1 MEKLTIDIFLP
12 LAADALDPEWL
23 KEVAGHSSVKSIR
36 LWNSGESSFV
46 LPENVDILNTDSLSS
61 TKVFKEMA
69 TLATADFVLCMTSAS
84 ARFDVK
90 LLDALVNALPDG
102 VSMAY
107 ADYRKVVNGKLL
119 DAPTIDCLSGSLRND
134 FDFGPALLFRSDAL
148 KRYIGEALDEYI
160 YAGAYQLRLAM
171 QRMGGIFHCKE
182 FFSTVYEYDTRK
194 SGEKQFDY
202 VNPAQRDVQIE
213 MEKAC
218 THHLKEIDAFLPAS
232 VYKEIDLSIGEF
244 PVEASVVIPV
254 LNRHM
259 TIADAISSVLKQK
272 TSFPFN
278 LIVVDNHSTDG
289 TGEIIDSF
297 GDSRVVHVVPE
308 RRDLGIG
315 GCWNEAVNSPMCG
328 RFAVQLD
335 SDDIYSDE
343 NTLQRIVD
351 EFYRQQCAMIVG
363 TYRICD
369 FELNTLPPGIIDH
382 REWTEENGRNNA
394 LRVNGLGAPRAF
406 FTPVIRE
413 IGFPNVSYG
422 EDYAVGLQISRNY
435 RIGRI
440 YDVLYLCRR
449 WGGNSDAALS
459 RDLGIGGCWNEAV
472 NSPMCGRFA
481 VQLDSD
487 DIYSDE
493 NTLQRIVDE
502 FYRQQ
507 CAMIVGTYR
516 ICDFELNTLP
526 PGIIDHR
533 EWTEENGRNNA
544 LRVNGLGAP
553 RAFFTPVIREI
564 GFPNVSYG
572 EDYAVGLQISRNYRI
587 GRIYD
592 VLYLCRRWG
601 GNSDAALSHEKV
613 NAHNL
618 YKDSLRT
625 AELEARTEL
634 VASMGIP
641 SREDVDDFLTK
652 QLTAWP
658 DAAERHA
665 ALDDV
670 QVRVLSNGVCL
681 QHNPARTVSTAAKVD
696 SVSILERK
704 CFLCAAN
711 RPAEQFAEEALG
723 MFDVLVN
730 PYPILPKHMT
740 LPLKEHSAQCL
751 DKMYPSMLHIAREW
765 KGLALFYNGAKCG
778 ASAPDHAHLQA
789 GDVSGVPLFGDYWS
803 EEVECGKEPLFVN
816 ADGCIYNIT
825 SYIVPLFVV
834 VSRTVS
840 SSVELFG
847 KLKAAL
853 PLVEGEDEP
862 RMNVFALYKPE
873 DGYVTVVIPRSAHRP
888 ACYCTGDD
896 NGRMISPG
904 ALDMAGLIITPRIS
918 DFDAT
923 TADEAAGMLREVALS
938 DDVLNVV
945 LENLRGGYDEEC

>member
-1 MEKLTIDIFLP
+1 MEKHMIDIFLP
-12 LAADALDPEWL
+12 LAADVLDPEWL
-23 KEVAGHSSVKSIR
+23 KEVAEHHSVKSVR
-36 LWNSGESSFV
+36 LWSSGESSFV
-46 LPENVDILNTDSLSS
+46 LPENLDILNTDSLSS

-69 TLATADFVLCMTSAS
+69 TLATADFVLCLTSAA

-90 LLDALVNALPDG
+90 LLDAFAKALPDG
-102 VSMAY
+102 APMAY
-107 ADYRKVVNGKLL
+107 ADYRKVVNGQLL

-134 FDFGPALLFRSDAL
+134 FDFGPALFFRTDAL
-148 KRYIGEALDEYI
+148 KRYLDETLDEYI

-171 QRMGGIFHCKE
+171 QRMGGIFHYKE

-232 VYKEIDLSIGEF
+232 VYKEIDLSIGGF

-259 TIADAISSVLKQK
+259 TIADAISSVLEQK

-343 NTLQRIVD
+343 STLQRIVD

-394 LRVNGLGAPRAF
+394 LR
-406 FTPVIRE
+406 I
-413 IGFPNVSYG
+413 
-422 EDYAVGLQISRNY
+422 
-435 RIGRI
+435 
-440 YDVLYLCRR
+440 
-449 WGGNSDAALS
+449 
-459 RDLGIGGCWNEAV
+459 
-472 NSPMCGRFA
+472 
-481 VQLDSD
+481 
-487 DIYSDE
+487 
-493 NTLQRIVDE
+493 
-502 FYRQQ
+502 
-507 CAMIVGTYR
+507 
-516 ICDFELNTLP
+516 
-526 PGIIDHR
+526 
-533 EWTEENGRNNA
+533 
-544 LRVNGLGAP
+544 NGLGAP

-625 AELEARTEL
+625 AELEARIEL
-634 VASMGIP
+634 VDSMGIP
-641 SREDVDDFLTK
+641 SREDVDGFLAK
-652 QLTAWP
+652 QLAVWT

-696 SVSILERK
+696 SASILERK

-751 DKMYPSMLHIAREW
+751 DKMYPPMLHIAREW

-789 GDVSGVPLFGDYWS
+789 GDVSDVPLFGDYWS
-803 EEVECGKEPLFVN
+803 EEIECGKEPLFVN
-816 ADGCIYNIT
+816 ADGCIYNVT

-853 PLVEGEDEP
+853 PVIEGEDEP
-862 RMNVFALYKPE
+862 RMNVFVLYTPE
-873 DGYVTVVIPRSAHRP
+873 DGYVTVVLPRSAHRP
-888 ACYCTGDD
+888 ACYCAGYG

-918 DFDAT
+918 DFDAI
-923 TADEAAGMLREVALS
+923 TADEAAGMMREVALS
-938 DDVLNVV
+938 EDVLNVV